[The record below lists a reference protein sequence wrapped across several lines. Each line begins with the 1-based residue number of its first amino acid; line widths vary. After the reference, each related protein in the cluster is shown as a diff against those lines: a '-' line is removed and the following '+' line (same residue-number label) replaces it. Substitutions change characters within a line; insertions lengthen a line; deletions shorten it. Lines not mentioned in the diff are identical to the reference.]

1 MKYERCPYCAYNTL
15 DLDSHLKS
23 HNKVREFLNN
33 RTYAKGWDR
42 SRAAVLHLILV
53 K

>member
-23 HNKVREFLNN
+23 HNKVRELLLQKFSLYLYGKN
-33 RTYAKGWDR
+33 
-42 SRAAVLHLILV
+42 
-53 K
+53 